1 MNYRRVTIEQT
12 SLVLFLMH
20 LNDFETD
27 REAKTKLSG
36 DSSSEF
42 TIKRVI

>member
-1 MNYRRVTIEQT
+1 MVTIEQT

-27 REAKTKLSG
+27 SEATTRLSIH
-36 DSSSEF
+36 STSEI
-42 TIKRVI
+42 TIKGVI